1 GLAARGWDVE
11 VVEAYRTVGVSYDDD
26 TRARVRAADAVTF
39 TSSSTAEHFVAALG
53 GPDAAAA
60 GAPPVVACIGPVTA
74 ATARELGLEVTAEAA
89 VHSIDGLVDAVVDA
103 VSGVGVGVVPGGS
116 DAR

>member
-1 GLAARGWDVE
+1 M
-11 VVEAYRTVGVSYDDD
+11 
-26 TRARVRAADAVTF
+26 
-39 TSSSTAEHFVAALG
+39 
-53 GPDAAAA
+53 
-60 GAPPVVACIGPVTA
+60 ITA